1 MYLFFRYVSSK
12 AIDPATLDDARVM
25 AVEVVCLV
33 EETFPRTILTSQLH
47 LIVHLVDEIAL
58 CGTVHARWMFFLER
72 FMKTLKD
79 FVRQSA
85 RPKGSMAEGW
95 LIQESLVYISEFLGQ
110 VDSSLPRLWSN
121 EEDLR
126 MTSIVPQGKGQS
138 KVIERTLID
147 DLNFTCILNS
157 DVMSRWVTRYED
169 AKTKRQADRA
179 LFRRQHGSRKA
190 YPKHLAT
197 LPNDIHV
204 DWLHEEMERAER
216 DEGLHIT
223 AEEWE
228 YARGCMLK
236 VHRTNVNLHSL

>member
-1 MYLFFRYVSSK
+1 MHLFFKYVSSK
-12 AIDPATLDDARVM
+12 AIDPVMLDDAHVM

-85 RPKGSMAEGW
+85 RPEGSMAKGW
-95 LIQESLVYISEFLGQ
+95 LIQESLVYILVFLGQ

-126 MTSIVPQGKGQS
+126 MTLLCLK
-138 KVIERTLID
+138 E
-147 DLNFTCILNS
+147 N
-157 DVMSRWVTRYED
+157 
-169 AKTKRQADRA
+169 DRA
-179 LFRRQHGSRKA
+179 K
-190 YPKHLAT
+190 
-197 LPNDIHV
+197 
-204 DWLHEEMERAER
+204 
-216 DEGLHIT
+216 
-223 AEEWE
+223 
-228 YARGCMLK
+228 
-236 VHRTNVNLHSL
+236 